1 MLRSSPAVKHL
12 TLMNTQLVFTLT
24 SFLLIRQ
31 FDLMSTNN
39 DHIKAATFEPGS
51 C

>member
-1 MLRSSPAVKHL
+1 MLRPSPAVKHL
-12 TLMNTQLVFTLT
+12 TLMNTQLVF
-24 SFLLIRQ
+24 FLLIRQ

-39 DHIKAATFEPGS
+39 DHVKAATFEPGS